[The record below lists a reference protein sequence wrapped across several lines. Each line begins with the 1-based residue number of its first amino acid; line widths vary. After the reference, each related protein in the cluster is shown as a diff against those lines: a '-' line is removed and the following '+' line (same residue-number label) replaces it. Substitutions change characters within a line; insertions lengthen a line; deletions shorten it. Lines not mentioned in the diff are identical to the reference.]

1 MKRKILDIKVKKNLR
16 GIEVISSDESIL
28 AAAKFLEK
36 NKIESTVVIH
46 NNSVVGIV
54 TEKDIF
60 KYLAIDNI
68 DKIKDTPVSSIMSTK
83 VICVDESYT
92 LEECLY
98 IMCKLNI
105 HHLPIVNF
113 ENLFPVSMISLKQIA
128 QIIIDDKSFEI
139 GQLLKFIH
147 GGDWSYQNA
156 NELNFRSHR
165 EISYHAN

>member
-1 MKRKILDIKVKKNLR
+1 MKRKILDKKKKKNLR

-68 DKIKDTPVSSIMSTK
+68 DKNTGRV
-83 VICVDESYT
+83 
-92 LEECLY
+92 
-98 IMCKLNI
+98 
-105 HHLPIVNF
+105 
-113 ENLFPVSMISLKQIA
+113 A
-128 QIIIDDKSFEI
+128 
-139 GQLLKFIH
+139 
-147 GGDWSYQNA
+147 
-156 NELNFRSHR
+156 
-165 EISYHAN
+165 